1 MQKTSQIDHNEI
13 KAVIFDMDNT
23 LFDFVEAKLRAC
35 KAVVELVG
43 ETEEM
48 ELIDYFLASGK
59 GIETLENIADYLKD
73 RNLYTDETYD
83 KSVEVY
89 ERVKLDSIEAYD
101 GVRETLEELKTR
113 GLTLALVTD
122 ADEDNAMKRLNKT
135 DLKKYFDIFIS
146 TDMTGKKKPAP
157 DGLLLAIEKLGLKTE
172 EIILVGD
179 SLRRDI
185 DPAKKLGMVTVYAA
199 YGDRNFLEWKR
210 TNADFIVDHV
220 SELIGIINGN

>member
-1 MQKTSQIDHNEI
+1 MQKTSQIKHNEI

-43 ETEEM
+43 QTEEM

-73 RNLYTDETYD
+73 RDLYTDETYR
-83 KSVEVY
+83 KCVKVY
-89 ERVKLDSIEAYD
+89 KKVKLDTIEVYD
-101 GVRETLEELKTR
+101 GIPEALENLRSR
-113 GLTLALVTD
+113 GLKLALVTD

-157 DGLLLAIEKLGLKTE
+157 DSLLLAVEKLELE
-172 EIILVGD
+172 PEQIILVGD

-185 DPAKKLGMVTVYAA
+185 DPAKKIGMVTVYAA
-199 YGDRNFLEWKR
+199 YGDRNFLEWKS
-210 TNADFIVDHV
+210 TNADFIIDDIG
-220 SELIGIINGN
+220 ELIGIIEGP

>member
-1 MQKTSQIDHNEI
+1 
-13 KAVIFDMDNT
+13 MDNT

-48 ELIDYFLASGK
+48 ELVDYFLSSGK

-73 RNLYTDETYD
+73 RDHYTDETYD
-83 KSVEVY
+83 KCVEVY
-89 ERVKLDSIEAYD
+89 KKVKLDSIEAYD
-101 GVRETLEELKTR
+101 GVQETLEELKSR
-113 GLTLALVTD
+113 GLKLALVTD
-122 ADEDNAMKRLNKT
+122 ADADNAMKRLNKT
-135 DLKKYFDIFIS
+135 KLQDYFEVFVS

-157 DGLLLAIEKLGLKTE
+157 DSLLLAVERLGVE
-172 EIILVGD
+172 SEQIILVGD

-199 YGDRNFLEWKR
+199 YGDRNFLEWQS
-210 TNADFIVDHV
+210 TNADFIVEDIR
-220 SELIGIINGN
+220 ELIGIIDDN

>member
-1 MQKTSQIDHNEI
+1 MQKTSEINHHEI

-43 ETEEM
+43 QTEEM
-48 ELIDYFLASGK
+48 DLIDYFLASGK

-73 RNLYTDETYD
+73 RDLYTDETYE
-83 KSVEVY
+83 KCVEVY
-89 ERVKLDSIEAYD
+89 KTVKLDTIEAYD
-101 GVRETLEELKTR
+101 GVQETLDQLKSR
-113 GLTLALVTD
+113 GLKLALVTD
-122 ADEDNAMKRLNKT
+122 ADVDNAMKRLNKT
-135 DLKKYFDIFIS
+135 DLQDDFDIFIS

-157 DGLLLAIEKLGLKTE
+157 DSLLLAVEKLELKPE

-185 DPAKKLGMVTVYAA
+185 DPAKNLGMITVYAA
-199 YGDRNFLEWKR
+199 YGDRNFLEWHSSS
-210 TNADFIVDHV
+210 ADFIVDDIR
-220 SELIGIINGN
+220 ELIGIIEG